1 MKNTYGFGILGAG
14 LVSPFHAN
22 AVIHS
27 QGGKLAGICD
37 MSKERADKLAAQFNT
52 KAFYS
57 LEDMLEDPSID
68 IVNICL
74 PNHMHHDAV
83 LKCAAAGKHVLT
95 EKPPAM
101 TLRETDAMIEACRKA
116 GVKFGCTVQCRVR
129 KSIQAM
135 KTAVDSGRF
144 GKLLHA
150 DAYMKWFRST
160 EYYHSDPWRSS
171 RASGAGVTVQHAFHY
186 IDLLQYL
193 MGPGQQVEARMT
205 NLAHPSVDLE
215 DTVSA
220 FVRFA
225 NGAQGVVQASTALWP
240 GADVRIEINGTEGTA
255 IVTGEKMAVWQFR
268 DEKPE
273 DEEIRKLGSTAQKTG
288 AGRAADFGYA
298 DHQVVIQDMIDAI
311 NEGREVV
318 IPVSSVRPTLE
329 IVLAM
334 YESAEKRAPVT
345 LPLKNA
351 RSIWESS
358 GI

>member
-1 MKNTYGFGILGAG
+1 MKKTYGFGILGAG

-27 QGGKLAGICD
+27 QGGKLTGICGR
-37 MSKERADKLAAQFNT
+37 SKERADKLAAQFNV

-57 LEDMLEDPSID
+57 LDDMLKDPGID
-68 IVNICL
+68 VVNICL
-74 PNHMHHDAV
+74 PNHLHHDAV

-129 KSIQAM
+129 KAIQAI
-135 KTAVDSGRF
+135 KGAVDSGRF

-150 DAYMKWFRST
+150 DAYMKWFRGT
-160 EYYHSDPWRSS
+160 EYYQSDAWRSS
-171 RASGAGVTVQHAFHY
+171 RKSGAGVTVQHAFHY

-205 NLAHPSVDLE
+205 NLAHPSVDIE
-215 DTVSA
+215 DTLLA

-240 GADVRIEINGTEGTA
+240 GTDVRIEINGTDGTA
-255 IVTGEKMAVWQFR
+255 IVTGEK
-268 DEKPE
+268 
-273 DEEIRKLGSTAQKTG
+273 I
-288 AGRAADFGYA
+288 GRA
-298 DHQVVIQDMIDAI
+298 HV
-311 NEGREVV
+311 
-318 IPVSSVRPTLE
+318 
-329 IVLAM
+329 
-334 YESAEKRAPVT
+334 
-345 LPLKNA
+345 
-351 RSIWESS
+351 
-358 GI
+358 